1 MLVVHPADK
10 FEDPLRCSIV
20 HYVLSAEISSDDYCS
35 RQHHSAVSY
44 TWGSALSTHQ
54 LLVAGPLAPGNSV
67 DVSAHRYLRIT
78 ANVDSL
84 LRHLRKAHKA
94 VRLWIDAVC
103 LNQTDEK
110 EKAQQIHKMGDI
122 YRAAKKVH
130 IWLGDD
136 NVDDARRVFS
146 LIRQVE
152 LRNEWSPSQD
162 EVSLLAK
169 LFARA
174 WFARLWVI
182 QEAVLAHEAVL
193 RCGSDSLALS
203 WMLLALKKAQ
213 SSTAGL
219 EVLGYG
225 PKMLLSSV
233 AKYQEAPDRCSM
245 LDLLWDLHLSE
256 CSDPRDRI
264 AALYGLASSTSRQP
278 DLRYNEGAAQVYWD
292 CASYFI
298 NRDPVSAHMLILQ
311 LAGFGS
317 LRAIPQAGEP
327 PSWVPDWS
335 RSRRP
340 VLQSLDALQNTVKS
354 LEEANDEFSTSHY
367 MSQKPTPRDVSDQ
380 QFRDFVDYCITFK
393 HATQMRARGNS
404 LQICSHPLIF
414 HEYIKVVEEVYRCES
429 SDWKD
434 VWLLFS
440 QILINHNIVDDL
452 DVKRRIFRDFKIQ
465 PDVLDGG
472 AWETFTDHISY
483 RLGLSQENIERFE
496 ELGSILSRFSL
507 IRTSPYWESKLCYWH
522 LGPRDAA
529 VGDFLVP
536 FIIPEKPPF
545 STWGDYRKDWWAAS
559 ICLRPTLTAGTKT
572 CVERDNPAVPFC
584 RTVRWL
590 GLSFHKHRQTIP
602 SFEFLSVGKEQY
614 EPLCLAYYKALEKG
628 LPGPYVFDVI

>member
-1 MLVVHPADK
+1 MTEAPASAMTTVWPDLGAAEGVQEYQYEPLIAADAVRVLVVHPADK
-10 FEDPLRCSIV
+10 FGDPLRCSIV

-35 RQHHSAVSY
+35 HQHYSAVSY
-44 TWGSALSTHQ
+44 TWGSAVSSHQ
-54 LLVAGPLAPGNSV
+54 LLVARPLVPGNSGAA
-67 DVSAHRYLRIT
+67 SACRYLRIT

-94 VRLWIDAVC
+94 VRLWIDAVY
-103 LNQTDEK
+103 LNQADEK

-193 RCGSDSLALS
+193 HCESDSLPLS
-203 WMLLALKKAQ
+203 WMLLALKKVQ

-233 AKYQEAPDRCSM
+233 AKYQEAPDRCK
-245 LDLLWDLHLSE
+245 

-264 AALYGLASSTSRQP
+264 AALYGLASSTDRQP

-298 NRDPVSAHMLILQ
+298 NRDPVSAHMLILH
-311 LAGFGS
+311 LAEFGS

-340 VLQSLDALQNTVKS
+340 VLPSLDAL
-354 LEEANDEFSTSHY
+354 
-367 MSQKPTPRDVSDQ
+367 
-380 QFRDFVDYCITFK
+380 
-393 HATQMRARGNS
+393 
-404 LQICSHPLIF
+404 
-414 HEYIKVVEEVYRCES
+414 
-429 SDWKD
+429 
-434 VWLLFS
+434 
-440 QILINHNIVDDL
+440 
-452 DVKRRIFRDFKIQ
+452 
-465 PDVLDGG
+465 
-472 AWETFTDHISY
+472 
-483 RLGLSQENIERFE
+483 
-496 ELGSILSRFSL
+496 
-507 IRTSPYWESKLCYWH
+507 
-522 LGPRDAA
+522 
-529 VGDFLVP
+529 
-536 FIIPEKPPF
+536 
-545 STWGDYRKDWWAAS
+545 
-559 ICLRPTLTAGTKT
+559 
-572 CVERDNPAVPFC
+572 
-584 RTVRWL
+584 
-590 GLSFHKHRQTIP
+590 
-602 SFEFLSVGKEQY
+602 
-614 EPLCLAYYKALEKG
+614 
-628 LPGPYVFDVI
+628 